1 MKRNGFTLV
10 ELLAVI
16 TIIALLFSI
25 AALKM
30 GNSSTK
36 RKEEDYKNIVK
47 LIEKNTGMLVSSD
60 DEIYTKVTDKLIKK
74 EDKCRIS
81 YRILVNNKLADEE
94 EKNPVTGKNINL
106 NSYIIVSVDDNYNLK
121 YKFVNI
127 DEEKNA
133 EQPVSC
139 LSLIHI

>member
-139 LSLIHI
+139 LE

>member
-36 RKEEDYKNIVK
+36 RKEEDYFSFPYV
-47 LIEKNTGMLVSSD
+47 LVSS
-60 DEIYTKVTDKLIKK
+60 YL
-74 EDKCRIS
+74 
-81 YRILVNNKLADEE
+81 
-94 EKNPVTGKNINL
+94 
-106 NSYIIVSVDDNYNLK
+106 
-121 YKFVNI
+121 
-127 DEEKNA
+127 
-133 EQPVSC
+133 
-139 LSLIHI
+139 

>member
-127 DEEKNA
+127 DEEQNA

-139 LSLIHI
+139 LE

>member
-47 LIEKNTGMLVSSD
+47 LIAKNTGMLVSSD

-139 LSLIHI
+139 LE

>member
-1 MKRNGFTLV
+1 MKRHGFTLV

-139 LSLIHI
+139 LE

>member
-106 NSYIIVSVDDNYNLK
+106 NSYIIVSVDDNNNLK

-127 DEEKNA
+127 DEEKNS
-133 EQPVSC
+133 EQPFSC
-139 LSLIHI
+139 LE

>member
-106 NSYIIVSVDDNYNLK
+106 NYYIIVSVDDNYNLK

-139 LSLIHI
+139 LE

>member
-1 MKRNGFTLV
+1 
-10 ELLAVI
+10 
-16 TIIALLFSI
+16 
-25 AALKM
+25 
-30 GNSSTK
+30 
-36 RKEEDYKNIVK
+36 
-47 LIEKNTGMLVSSD
+47 MLVSSD

-139 LSLIHI
+139 LE

>member
-16 TIIALLFSI
+16 VIIGLLSSITLTRVNKFS
-25 AALKM
+25 
-30 GNSSTK
+30 NE
-36 RKEEDYKNIVK
+36 RKKQDYNNMVK
-47 LIEKNTGMLVSSD
+47 LVENNTGMLVSSD
-60 DEIYTKVTDKLIKK
+60 DDIYKKVTDKLTDINP
-74 EDKCRIS
+74 ECSIS
-81 YRILVNNKLADEE
+81 YQTLIDKDLVDER
-94 EKNPVTGKNINL
+94 EKNPITDDYIDH
-106 NSYIIVSVDDNYNLK
+106 NSYIIVSIDNNGELK

-139 LSLIHI
+139 LE

>member
-25 AALKM
+25 TALKM

-81 YRILVNNKLADEE
+81 YRTLVNNKLADEG

-139 LSLIHI
+139 LE